1 MTVILLV
8 LIITQTIVFT
18 VREVYQDEAIEELK
32 RENFSMRMDITILKE
47 IYKYVSI
54 YLDESKQR

>member
-18 VREVYQDEAIEELK
+18 VREVYQDETIEELK

-47 IYKYVSI
+47 IYKHASI
-54 YLDESKQR
+54 YLDESDQ

>member
-8 LIITQTIVFT
+8 LIIAQTIVFT
-18 VREVYQDEAIEELK
+18 VRELYQDGTIEELK

-47 IYKYVSI
+47 VYKYVSI

>member
-8 LIITQTIVFT
+8 LIIAQTIVFT
-18 VREVYQDEAIEELK
+18 VREVYQDETIKELK

>member
-1 MTVILLV
+1 MTVILLI

-18 VREVYQDEAIEELK
+18 VREVHQDEAIKELK

>member
-8 LIITQTIVFT
+8 LIIAQTIVFT
-18 VREVYQDEAIEELK
+18 VREVYQDETIEELK

-47 IYKYVSI
+47 IYKYVSL
-54 YLDESKQR
+54 YLDESNKR